1 MWSQAAHHLISQ
13 INCLKG
19 LPRKIFV
26 DVGLVIRESTTNK
39 A

>member
-26 DVGLVIRESTTNK
+26 DVSLVIRESTSNK